1 MTTLH
6 QVCLLLGSNIQPEEN
21 ILLAVEHLKNS
32 VQILKISSVWQ
43 SPSVGFA
50 GPDFLNLALLAATP
64 LTAVEL
70 KEQVLRPLEDR
81 LGRVRTAE
89 KNAPRTMDIDI
100 ILFDGAELDPILWQY
115 AFRAV
120 PVAELLPEYR
130 SKSGSF
136 LKDAAAELSKD
147 TPLRPRPDVQINL

>member
-81 LGRVRTAE
+81 LGRVRTAD

>member
-64 LTAVEL
+64 LTAFEL

-81 LGRVRTAE
+81 LGRVRTAD

>member
-21 ILLAVEHLKNS
+21 ILLAIEHLKHS
-32 VQILKISSVWQ
+32 VHILKISSVWQ

-50 GPDFLNLALLAATP
+50 GPDFLNLAVLAATP
-64 LTAVEL
+64 LTAAEL

-81 LGRVRTAE
+81 LGRVRTAD

-130 SKSGSF
+130 SKNGNL
-136 LKDAAAELSKD
+136 LKDAAAELSKG
-147 TPLRPRPDVQINL
+147 TPLRPRPDVQIHH

>member
-1 MTTLH
+1 MITLH

-32 VQILKISSVWQ
+32 VHILKISSVWQ

-64 LTAVEL
+64 LTSVEL

-81 LGRVRTAE
+81 LGRVRTVD

-100 ILFDGAELDPILWQY
+100 ILFDGVELDLILWQY

-120 PVAELLPEYR
+120 PVAELLTEYR
-130 SKSGSF
+130 SKSGSL

-147 TPLRPRPDVQINL
+147 TPLRPRPDVRINL

>member
-1 MTTLH
+1 MTALH

-21 ILLAVEHLKNS
+21 ILLAVEHLKHS
-32 VQILKISSVWQ
+32 VDILKISSVWQ

-50 GPDFLNLALLAATP
+50 GPDFLNLAVLAATP
-64 LTAVEL
+64 LTAAEL

-81 LGRVRTAE
+81 LGRARTAD

-100 ILFDGAELDPILWQY
+100 ILFDSVELDPILWQY

-130 SKSGSF
+130 SKSGSL
-136 LKDAAAELSKD
+136 LKDAAAELSEVS
-147 TPLRPRPDVQINL
+147 PLSPRPDMQINP

>member
-1 MTTLH
+1 MITLH

-32 VQILKISSVWQ
+32 VHILKISSVWQ

-64 LTAVEL
+64 LTSVEL

-81 LGRVRTAE
+81 LGRVRTVD

-100 ILFDGAELDPILWQY
+100 ILFDGVELDLILWQY

-130 SKSGSF
+130 SKSGSL

-147 TPLRPRPDVQINL
+147 TPLRPRPDVRINL